1 MRFKFPRRLGRRL
14 RRCIVMHLYCGINQG
29 LFMFNIII
37 TGPQGSGKGTQAKLL
52 AKRYNLEHIEMGK
65 LLRDLV
71 ERGSPVGQKIN
82 RYLLQGTLVP
92 TRILLEGVLKP
103 RLSKVPS
110 EKGLIFDGIPR
121 RLRTAKAV
129 EEILS
134 SLGRKISYVFYV
146 EISEKETYK
155 RLGKRL
161 TCKGC
166 GRPLILGVDVADPE
180 ERCPYCGSVLYQRED
195 DTEAAIRKRLEIFKC
210 DTIPVIEYFQKK
222 NLVTRINGEQSIKKV
237 HEDIIAVIGK

>member
-1 MRFKFPRRLGRRL
+1 ML
-14 RRCIVMHLYCGINQG
+14 
-29 LFMFNIII
+29 NIII

-52 AKRYNLEHIEMGK
+52 AKRYNLEHIEAGK

-71 ERGSPVGQKIN
+71 KMGNPAGQKIN
-82 RYLLQGTLVP
+82 PYLLRGTLVP
-92 TRILLEGVLKP
+92 TRILIEEVLKP

-110 EKGLIFDGIPR
+110 EKGLVFDGIPR
-121 RLRTAKAV
+121 RLREAKAL
-129 EEILS
+129 EEILA
-134 SLGRKISYVFYV
+134 SLGRKISYVFYI

-166 GRPLILGVDVADPE
+166 SRSFILGVDVADPKE
-180 ERCPYCGSVLYQRED
+180 QCPHCGSVLYQRED

-210 DTIPVIEYFQKK
+210 DTIPVIEYFRKK